1 MANDIP
7 GRLVVR
13 TYAPVRQLLML
24 SAVVVLVVVAAYLM
38 FELGRKKAGFDGIQ
52 AAQERALLNDQIAD
66 LQRQQRE
73 LRVQLTAAEETQHAQ
88 VRERSEVARTIGEL
102 QAQLALAQQDL
113 QFYRGIANPQAP
125 QGVSVRV
132 QQFQVAVR
140 SLPER
145 RYTLRFTL
153 IRESRPEESIA
164 GAIGITVDGERAGS
178 AASVDLATASDNKV
192 KQLNFS
198 FRYYANLEQPI
209 TLPADFK
216 PERVTIEVRP
226 GRKGIASNRQTFV
239 WNP

>member
-1 MANDIP
+1 
-7 GRLVVR
+7 
-13 TYAPVRQLLML
+13 
-24 SAVVVLVVVAAYLM
+24 
-38 FELGRKKAGFDGIQ
+38 
-52 AAQERALLNDQIAD
+52 
-66 LQRQQRE
+66 
-73 LRVQLTAAEETQHAQ
+73 
-88 VRERSEVARTIGEL
+88 
-102 QAQLALAQQDL
+102 LAQQDL

-125 QGVSVRV
+125 QGVAVRV

-140 SLPER
+140 SEAER

-164 GAIGITVDGERAGS
+164 GTIGITVDGERAGS
-178 AASVDLATASDNKV
+178 AASVDLASTSDDKV

-198 FRYYANLEQPI
+198 FRYYANIEQSI

-226 GRKGIASNRQTFV
+226 ARKGVSSNRQTFV